1 MQKIYRNNKY
11 EEKLNEMFIDGTL
24 LIDID
29 GEKVGQINGLAVMG
43 TGEYSFGKPS
53 KITAS
58 TYKEEEELLI

>member
-1 MQKIYRNNKY
+1 MCIRDRFK
-11 EEKLNEMFIDGTL
+11 DGTL

-58 TYKEEEELLI
+58 TSVSYTHLDVYKRQ